1 MSQSISA
8 YTVAP
13 IFSKAFEVVGSNPL
27 LGILI
32 GIIVTA
38 LLQSSSASV
47 GILQTLAINGVVTT
61 NAAVFITLGQNIGS
75 FVTSIISCAG
85 TTRNA
90 KRAACMHLLFNI
102 AGAVIFGTAAFILFI
117 LRPSLAVHNITSVE
131 ISLFHTFF
139 NIICTTIM
147 MPFGG
152 LLVKLSGMI
161 IREKSKDEENPTIE
175 ESESNSAEN

>member
-1 MSQSISA
+1 MIGEIIVGIGLLFLGLSFMSQSISP
-8 YTVAP
+8 YTDAP

-75 FVTSIISCAG
+75 CVTAIISSAG

-90 KRAACMHLLFNI
+90 KEQHVCIFCLILQELSYLEQQHLYY
-102 AGAVIFGTAAFILFI
+102 
-117 LRPSLAVHNITSVE
+117 S
-131 ISLFHTFF
+131 
-139 NIICTTIM
+139 C
-147 MPFGG
+147 
-152 LLVKLSGMI
+152 
-161 IREKSKDEENPTIE
+161 
-175 ESESNSAEN
+175 